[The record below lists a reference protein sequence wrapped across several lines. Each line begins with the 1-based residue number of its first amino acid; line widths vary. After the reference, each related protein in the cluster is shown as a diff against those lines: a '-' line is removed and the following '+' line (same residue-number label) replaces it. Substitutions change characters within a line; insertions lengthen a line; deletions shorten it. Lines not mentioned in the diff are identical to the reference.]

1 MYEGLNTLSFYSE
14 EIFSLCGDLIILIF
28 GEMNVWCMKFAL
40 KQIRIYSAL
49 IFSLVC
55 MSIFGASITNHPKTT
70 KITPGFYFRK
80 ADDHNDLGEL
90 NYNEYNWMYIKQ
102 NYEVQFFFTL
112 DAEHCLV
119 DLVYEKSPQQI
130 YRNIKR
136 NKAEF
141 LKLIG
146 ECNKNEHA
154 PYYRNVQFT
163 KVSESSLF
171 FENQLDSLF
180 LTEEIC
186 FFKKGAILKIT
197 GTHGELYEDVYEFAG
212 P

>member
-1 MYEGLNTLSFYSE
+1 MKLAWKHFKTYCT
-14 EIFSLCGDLIILIF
+14 LIF
-28 GEMNVWCMKFAL
+28 T
-40 KQIRIYSAL
+40 
-49 IFSLVC
+49 LVC
-55 MSIFGASITNHPKTT
+55 MSMIATSISPQPKSI
-70 KITPGFYFRK
+70 KITPGFYYRK
-80 ADDHNDLGEL
+80 ADVHKDVSAL
-90 NYNEYNWMYIKQ
+90 NYNEYIWMYVKQ

-119 DLVYEKSPQQI
+119 HLAVSKSPQQI

-163 KVSESSLF
+163 KVSESSLIHKTP
-171 FENQLDSLF
+171 LDTLYF
-180 LTEEIC
+180 TEEIS
-186 FFKKGAILKIT
+186 FFKNGAILKMT
-197 GTHGELYEDVYEFAG
+197 GTNGAVHEDIYECAG